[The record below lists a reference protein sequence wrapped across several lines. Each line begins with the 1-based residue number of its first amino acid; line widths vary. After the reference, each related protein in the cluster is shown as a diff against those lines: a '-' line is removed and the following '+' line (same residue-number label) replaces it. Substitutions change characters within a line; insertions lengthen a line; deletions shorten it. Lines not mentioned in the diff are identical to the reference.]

1 MSNSNDVA
9 DIRKIQYL
17 RDIEMNLHDTLIM
30 NDLAE
35 DVSAQF
41 GTGITFEMPQM
52 AYMQV
57 GNYAGTLVAKPVV
70 TQSST
75 MTLNKQP
82 IVTFD
87 YDDVD
92 KLKDSWDAI
101 ARADENGVYKIKQQ
115 MEGDFF
121 SLYTAARYGNTT
133 PSAVLTTSTAL
144 NTVMT
149 AVTTLKHAGVNPNEI
164 CVVGDAYLT
173 QILAEQAVSSTFTLS
188 DQSFMRGYTEKKVAG
203 ALLYEN
209 QNLTATTTLDL
220 ATNPT
225 AGDYVKINTIVY
237 TFVTTISDN
246 NATYGTTEGNVLI
259 GVSADASCI
268 NLVEAINADAT
279 GVAGAN
285 VGVKYVAHSADN
297 ADFVTGFAAVD
308 GTNLMTLT
316 SKHGYRPL
324 SSSMT
329 DASNDFRAVISNALV
344 MGKNAIKVAYRRGI
358 QNDKRSKEGSLEYRY
373 SNYCLWGQAVS
384 IEGAKKMYRLQFM
397 SQAAE
402 S

>member
-1 MSNSNDVA
+1 MTNTLASV
-9 DIRKIQYL
+9 RKVQYL
-17 RDIEMNLHDTLIM
+17 KDIEMNLHDTLIM

-41 GTGITFEMPQM
+41 GDGITFEMPQL

-57 GNYAGTLVAKPVV
+57 GNYTGTLVSKNVV
-70 TQSST
+70 TQKST
-75 MTLNKQP
+75 MTMDKTP
-82 IVTFD
+82 IVTFQ

-92 KLKDSWDAI
+92 KLKDSWDVI
-101 ARADENGVYKIKQQ
+101 ARTDSNSVYKLKQK

-121 SLYTAARYGNTT
+121 ALAYASARYGNTT
-133 PSAVLTTSTAL
+133 PTAVLSTSTAL

-149 AVTTLKHAGVNPNEI
+149 AVTQLKHAGVNPNEI
-164 CVVGDAYLT
+164 CLVGDAYLS

-188 DQSFMRGYTEKKVAG
+188 DSSFQRGYTGTKVGG

-225 AGDYVKINTIVY
+225 AGDYVRINTITY
-237 TFVTTISDN
+237 TFVAAIGDL

-259 GVSADASCI
+259 GAAANDSCV

-297 ADFVTGFAAVD
+297 ADFVTGFTAAD
-308 GTNLMTLT
+308 GTNLMTLV
-316 SKHGYRPL
+316 SQHGYRVV

-329 DASNDFRAVISNALV
+329 NASNDFQAVITHAVV
-344 MGKNAIKVAYRRGI
+344 MAKGAVKVAYRRGI
-358 QNDKRSKEGSLEYRY
+358 QNDKRSVENSLEFKY
-373 SNYCLWGQAVS
+373 SNYALWGQAVS
-384 IEGAKKMYRLQFM
+384 IEGAKRIYDLEIM
-397 SQAAE
+397 SQSAE
-402 S
+402 A

>member
-1 MSNSNDVA
+1 MPNTIA
-9 DIRKIQYL
+9 AIRKVQYL

-35 DVSAQF
+35 DISAQF
-41 GTGITFEMPQM
+41 GTGVTFEMPQM

-57 GNYAGTLVAKPVV
+57 GNYAGTLVSKPVV
-70 TQSST
+70 TQKST
-75 MTLNKQP
+75 MTMDKKP
-82 IVTFD
+82 IVTFQ

-92 KLKDSWDAI
+92 KLLDSWDAV
-101 ARADENGVYKIKQQ
+101 ARADENSVYKIKQQ

-133 PSAVLTTSTAL
+133 PSAVLSSSTAL
-144 NTVMT
+144 NAVMNG
-149 AVTTLKHAGVNPNEI
+149 VTMLKHAGVNPAEI
-164 CVVGDAYLT
+164 CVVGDAFLT

-188 DQSFMRGYTEKKVAG
+188 DSSFQRGYTEKKVAG

-225 AGDYVKINTIVY
+225 AGDYVVINTIVY
-237 TFVTTISDN
+237 TFVAAIGNN

-259 GVSADASCI
+259 GASADASCQ

-279 GVAGAN
+279 GIAGAN

-297 ADFVTGFAAVD
+297 ADFVTGFAAAD
-308 GTNLMTLT
+308 GTDLMTLT
-316 SKHGYRPL
+316 SKHGYRPV

-329 DASNDFRAVISNALV
+329 NAANDFRAVITNALI
-344 MGKNAIKVAYRRGI
+344 MARGAIKVAYRRGI
-358 QNDKRSKEGSLEYRY
+358 QNDKRSVENSLEYKY

-384 IEGAKKMYRLQFM
+384 IEGAKKMYRLQIM

-402 S
+402 A

>member
-1 MSNSNDVA
+1 
-9 DIRKIQYL
+9 
-17 RDIEMNLHDTLIM
+17 M

-41 GTGITFEMPQM
+41 GTGVTFEMPQM

-57 GNYAGTLVAKPVV
+57 GNYTGTLVSKPVV
-70 TQSST
+70 TKKST
-75 MTLNKQP
+75 MTMDKKP
-82 IVTFD
+82 IVTFQ

-92 KLKDSWDAI
+92 KLIDSWDAV
-101 ARADENGVYKIKQQ
+101 ARADENSVYKIKQQ

-133 PSAVLTTSTAL
+133 PSAVLSTSTAL
-144 NTVMT
+144 NAVMT
-149 AVTTLKHAGVNPNEI
+149 GVTQLKHAGVNPAEI
-164 CVVGDAYLT
+164 CLVGDAYLA
-173 QILAEQAVSSTFTLS
+173 QILSEQAVSSTFTLS
-188 DQSFMRGYTEKKVAG
+188 DSSFQRGYTEKKVGG

-220 ATNPT
+220 ATLPT
-225 AGDYVKINTIVY
+225 AGDLVVINTITY
-237 TFVTTISDN
+237 TFVAAIGNN

-259 GVSADASCI
+259 GASADASCI
-268 NLVEAINADAT
+268 SLVEAINADAT

-297 ADFVTGFAAVD
+297 ADFVTGFAAAD
-308 GTNLMTLT
+308 GTDLMTLT
-316 SKHGYRPL
+316 SKHGYRVV
-324 SSSMT
+324 SSTMT
-329 DASNDFRAVISNALV
+329 NAANDFRAVITNALI
-344 MGKNAIKVAYRRGI
+344 MARGAIKVAYRRGI
-358 QNDKRSKEGSLEYRY
+358 QNDKRSVESSLEYKY

-384 IEGAKKMYRLQFM
+384 IEGAKKMYRLQIM

-402 S
+402 A

>member
-1 MSNSNDVA
+1 MPNTNA
-9 DIRKIQYL
+9 AIRKVQYL

-41 GTGITFEMPQM
+41 GTGVTFEMPQM

-57 GNYAGTLVAKPVV
+57 GNYAGTLVSKPVV
-70 TQSST
+70 TQKST
-75 MTLNKQP
+75 MTMDKKP
-82 IVTFD
+82 IVTFQ

-92 KLKDSWDAI
+92 KLLDSWDAV
-101 ARADENGVYKIKQQ
+101 ARADENSVYKIKQQ

-133 PSAVLTTSTAL
+133 PISVLSTSTAL
-144 NTVMT
+144 NAVMT
-149 AVTTLKHAGVNPNEI
+149 GVTMLKHAGVNPAEI
-164 CVVGDAYLT
+164 CVVGDAFLT

-188 DQSFMRGYTEKKVAG
+188 DSSFQRGYTEKKVAG

-225 AGDYVKINTIVY
+225 AGDYVRINTITY
-237 TFVTTISDN
+237 TFVAAIGNN

-259 GVSADASCI
+259 GASADASCI
-268 NLVEAINADAT
+268 SLVEAINADAT
-279 GVAGAN
+279 GIAGAN
-285 VGVKYVAHSADN
+285 VGVTYVAHSADN
-297 ADFVTGFAAVD
+297 ADFVTGFAAAD

-316 SKHGYRPL
+316 SKHGYRPI

-329 DASNDFRAVISNALV
+329 NASNDFQAVITNALI
-344 MGKNAIKVAYRRGI
+344 MARGAIKVAYRRGI
-358 QNDKRSKEGSLEYRY
+358 QNDKRSVENSLEYKY

-384 IEGAKKMYRLQFM
+384 IEGAKKMYRLQIM

-402 S
+402 A